1 MKKHPLF
8 HQGCDRARPSSL
20 SPCPGLDHTLP
31 IATLNQVPLLVPG
44 LSYPLETFVESLSD
58 KGVTDVIKVGSHKE
72 GGETRSG
79 RGLGPMALPNP
90 L

>member
-1 MKKHPLF
+1 MPRTGPYVAHV
-8 HQGCDRARPSSL
+8 AR
-20 SPCPGLDHTLP
+20 CP
-31 IATLNQVPLLVPG
+31 LNQVPLLVPG